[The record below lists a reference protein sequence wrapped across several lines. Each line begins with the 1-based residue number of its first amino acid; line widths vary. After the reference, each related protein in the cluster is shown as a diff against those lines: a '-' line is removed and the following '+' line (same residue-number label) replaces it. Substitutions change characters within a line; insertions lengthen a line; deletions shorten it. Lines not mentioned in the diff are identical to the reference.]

1 MKTKIRGQ
9 LMEEM
14 RKETNR
20 MRLEMRKE
28 NDRMRQQFLSQQLC
42 VEPIQPLVSLTPKST
57 KGSCATPTTSGDGI
71 IGKTRECELLV
82 VADKLPQVMAL
93 GKVYEEATT
102 LHNVPLSPNVAK
114 VTVEKVR
121 VPDARVPLPSNEV
134 TTVADAF
141 QTFVAWP
148 RHLIRFMSQPRKP
161 LRKPSPKKKH
171 EVPVDDPIAS
181 LALGARQI
189 GHDPFEVPWDDTFF
203 QINTEL
209 PLFMYN
215 TDLLEFVAGD

>member
-1 MKTKIRGQ
+1 MIFVPQGRHDILVEAIGRPEHCGRVRTAGQGVGIKLYFGVSQQQSSSAPKEIESQMKTKIREQ

-42 VEPIQPLVSLTPKST
+42 VELIQPLISLTPKST

-82 VADKLPQVMAL
+82 VADKLPQVVAL

-148 RHLIRFMSQPRKP
+148 KHLIRFMSQPRVII
-161 LRKPSPKKKH
+161 SFH
-171 EVPVDDPIAS
+171 
-181 LALGARQI
+181 
-189 GHDPFEVPWDDTFF
+189 W
-203 QINTEL
+203 
-209 PLFMYN
+209 Y
-215 TDLLEFVAGD
+215 